1 MHHMDIDKYSLVA
14 GSFVLKKRCAASNP
28 PHTNGAPHSMLT
40 NANAAVHA
48 NAASVL
54 VKYLFV
60 KLTSREALRTS
71 SLRRYCVSSMHA
83 ESAPNVARDDVL
95 DTLMAATLARAA
107 AATVVRRGV
116 RSPACAG
123 SRPRARG
130 VARVRAVK
138 CAVCVTAP
146 TVIISAPPT
155 ESSVGPTR
163 ARCATDARATRER

>member
-1 MHHMDIDKYSLVA
+1 MHHMDIDKYSLVV

-28 PHTNGAPHSMLT
+28 PHANGAPHSMLT

-95 DTLMAATLARAA
+95 DTLMAATLARAR
-107 AATVVRRGV
+107 AATVLCRGV
-116 RSPACAG
+116 RS
-123 SRPRARG
+123 
-130 VARVRAVK
+130 RVRAP
-138 CAVCVTAP
+138 AP
-146 TVIISAPPT
+146 V
-155 ESSVGPTR
+155 R
-163 ARCATDARATRER
+163 ARARLSRRARR